1 MKTRAWALFFTVAVA
16 ATPARAQGTFQNL
29 DFEAAR
35 VGLVTNAL
43 PQVAVSEALPG
54 WSASDGTAQYATIA
68 VYPAFPVIGGFPG
81 SVALIASAAG
91 SLDGNFSVVLGTFHA
106 GPVPEHGTISQTG
119 VVPAGVHSLLFKA
132 ALVSGSSLQVSLG
145 GASLSSFPPSTQ
157 PDYTLYGADISA
169 FAGQTANL
177 TFMAVTRGVE
187 IDDIQFSPQIVPE
200 PGGAALFLLGL
211 GMRTS
216 VRRRGCSPARRASG
230 AAAARCVSL
239 PPGRQ
244 SLNSCAGNDD
254 SCCL

>member
-1 MKTRAWALFFTVAVA
+1 MKKICYTAFLATSAVWGSLL
-16 ATPARAQGTFQNL
+16 AQGTFQNL
-29 DFEAAR
+29 DFESAR

-91 SLDGNFSVVLGTFHA
+91 SLDGNFSAVLGTFDA

-119 VVPAGVHSLLFKA
+119 VVPGGVHSLLFKA

-145 GASLSSFPPSTQ
+145 GASLSFFPLSTQ

-177 TFMAVTRGVE
+177 TFMAVTRGGE
-187 IDDIQFSPQIVPE
+187 IDDIEFSPQIVPE

-211 GMRTS
+211 GMLTY
-216 VRRRGCSPARRASG
+216 VRPRGWLTAARASDAG
-230 AAAARCVSL
+230 ASR
-239 PPGRQ
+239 
-244 SLNSCAGNDD
+244 
-254 SCCL
+254 